1 MTTIT
6 QGFEEAALPHLDG
19 AYNLARWFTRNDK
32 DAEDVVQEAYL
43 RALRHFA
50 SFEGGDAR
58 PWLLAIV
65 RNTYYNW
72 IRQNRVMKFE
82 DELDDETYLQ
92 TSDDLD
98 PEMLLIR
105 EADIQ
110 MLRSALEK
118 LPAEFRE
125 VIVLR
130 EFEELSYKQIADVVK
145 IPMGTVMSRL
155 ARARERLKQMLVNYR
170 DKETTEELCVGALVT
185 STSFCKEERMRFCTP
200 AGAR

>member
-1 MTTIT
+1 MAGSEGDSTVMTAMA
-6 QGFEEAALPHLDG
+6 QGFEEAALPHLDA

-50 SFEGGDAR
+50 AFQGGDAR

-72 IRQNRVMKFE
+72 IRQNRVM
-82 DELDDETYLQ
+82 ELEADFDDEKYMQ

-105 EADIQ
+105 EADNK
-110 MLRSALEK
+110 MLRLALER
-118 LPAEFRE
+118 LPDEFRE

-130 EFEELSYKQIADVVK
+130 EFEELSYKEIAEVLKV
-145 IPMGTVMSRL
+145 PMGTVMSRL
-155 ARARERLKQMLVNYR
+155 ARARGRLKQIIANDR
-170 DKETTEELCVGALVT
+170 DKAAAEPLGVGAQ
-185 STSFCKEERMRFCTP
+185 
-200 AGAR
+200 